1 MDLIHNLDTFL
12 FVMSATLDISIDT
25 GASEAIEGGS
35 IIQGQLPILTKSDSY
50 TLRLRLLEK
59 NQFGSYQD
67 IDFSGA
73 SLKVGI
79 GDIETRPSDGS
90 FILYAN
96 GTTSTAIP
104 FNASPLQVYNAISN
118 NVSTVLQYGT
128 LTYGSY
134 LLTASQPNTAMS
146 FGSDNYTLFPS
157 SSILINNRRVPTAN
171 VNAQQTIRI
180 FKNPAVYSD
189 SFIATPTAGQA
200 TLTKIQDGGSGVN
213 ETYSLVFTELVQGGL
228 FSLSFG
234 PHSTIGIS
242 PQINVASF
250 QEFLQAVTGIGVDN
264 ISVLQQASGE
274 YSIQFCGA
282 LAQTNITTS
291 LILDPAGLNF
301 IPFRQT
307 TLTLATSELE
317 DLFAEAGTSEIEPTL
332 EIEITQNGTPKTILQ
347 EPITIRTGLITG
359 NPAQITPQ
367 AQYYTKAE
375 SDALF
380 VEDSTGNVDAANRK
394 LKDSSSVLST
404 DYGLRKLH
412 DSLGAETLRWDSG
425 IGFFGSSAIT
435 KPSGQNVVSSLTNLG
450 LINYTQVSSANIVS
464 AFVQTGLLQTTTT
477 IGIFPGSIETIYGSV
492 AVAFGTIGGHD
503 QVSTTVAVSGASV
516 GDMVILGLPNAVCVG
531 LTFAAYVS
539 ETNVV
544 RIDALNTDNAS
555 IVQSNQT
562 YKFYV
567 VGY

>member
-1 MDLIHNLDTFL
+1 
-12 FVMSATLDISIDT
+12 MSATLDISIDT

-50 TLRLRLLEK
+50 TLRLRLFEK

-67 IDFSGA
+67 IDYSGA
-73 SLKVGI
+73 SIKVGI

-96 GTTSTAIP
+96 GTTSSAIP
-104 FNASPLQVYNAISN
+104 YNATPLQLYNAISN

-128 LTYGSY
+128 LTFGSY
-134 LLTASQPNTAMS
+134 ILTASQPNTAMS
-146 FGSDNYTLFPS
+146 FGSDTYTLFPS

-171 VNAQQTIRI
+171 VNAQQTLRI

-189 SFIATPTAGQA
+189 SFITTPTTGQA
-200 TLTKIQDGGSGVN
+200 SLTKLQDGGSGIN
-213 ETYSLVFTELVQGGL
+213 ETYLLSFSELVQGGS
-228 FSLSFG
+228 FALSYG

-250 QEFLQAVTGIGVDN
+250 QEFLQAVTGIGDGN
-264 ISVLQQASGE
+264 ISVLQQTAGE
-274 YSIQFCGA
+274 FTIQFCGS
-282 LAQTNITTS
+282 LAQTNISTA
-291 LILDPAGLNF
+291 LILDSAGLNF
-301 IPFRQT
+301 IPFKQT

-317 DLFAEAGTSEIEPTL
+317 DLFAEAGTSEITPTL
-332 EIEITQNGTPKTILQ
+332 EVEITQNGTPKTILQ

-380 VEDSTGNVDAANRK
+380 VEDSTANVDATNRK
-394 LKDSSSVLST
+394 LKDASSVLSL
-404 DYGLRKLH
+404 DYGARKLY

-425 IGFFGSSAIT
+425 IGFFGTTAT
-435 KPSGQNVVSSLTNLG
+435 TRPSGQNVVSSLTNLG

-492 AVAFGTIGGHD
+492 DVAFGTIGGHD

-516 GDMVILGLPNAVCVG
+516 GDMVILGLPSAVCVG

-539 ETNVV
+539 ATDTV
-544 RIDALNTDNAS
+544 RIDALNTDNGTV
-555 IVQSNQT
+555 VQSNQT